1 MITMMI
7 MMGSSSTPV
16 HMFSDLPLWKSQDL
30 VPAVRQGD
38 GAVEKA
44 RKRDNDA
51 KDCWNTIEE
60 S

>member
-1 MITMMI
+1 
-7 MMGSSSTPV
+7 MMGLFSTPV

-51 KDCWNTIEE
+51 KDCWNRIEE